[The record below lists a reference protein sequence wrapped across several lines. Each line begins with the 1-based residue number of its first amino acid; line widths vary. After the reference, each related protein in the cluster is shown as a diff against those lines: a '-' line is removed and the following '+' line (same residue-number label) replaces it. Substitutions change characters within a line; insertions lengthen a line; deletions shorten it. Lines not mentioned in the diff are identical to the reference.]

1 MMSDK
6 SRVKIEAANLVV
18 DLGKSK
24 RLAAI
29 RQSLSSAKTSDNPV
43 KKQKPKLDKK
53 ELAIKVARDLISQKI
68 AEIKASYPQ
77 GRQNKLFALRYG
89 SEDGLQKMT
98 LKELFAVLKISEGL
112 AKELADVKF
121 LKH

>member
-1 MMSDK
+1 MSDK

-43 KKQKPKLDKK
+43 KKQQPKLDKK